1 MTPQDMRRSD
11 LCVGCGACGAVA
23 PDRYGQLAPLSKA
36 DVAAICP
43 FSPQAPNEDELSAR
57 RFPHAPHR
65 DVSIG
70 RFEAAYVGH
79 VVEGEFRSR
88 GSSGGLASWFAAEL
102 LRLGLVDGVAHVAP
116 QPPPALFGYRM
127 SRTVEQVKAGAKSR
141 YHPVDLGPAL
151 QEIRTTPGRYA
162 LVGVPCYIK
171 AVHLLRRRDPLLRAR
186 IAFTLGLFCGHM
198 KSAHFGES
206 LAWQIGVRPTDLA
219 ALDYRAK
226 NARRPANWYRVRAE
240 DAKGR
245 AREGDWMHLAGGDWG
260 AGFFQNPACD
270 FCDDVVAET
279 ADVSFGDAWVEPYA
293 SDGRG
298 TNVVVIRAPALR
310 GVVQAAL
317 AQGRLRLDEMDADFV
332 ARTQAAGLRQ
342 RREGLA
348 YRLALRGRRGPVA
361 PRKRVCPSTDLPPR
375 RKLIYRARR
384 RIARDSARVYGLARR
399 LRALPIYLL
408 WARASYALYEAL
420 AYDRGWLGGVFARAA
435 SIRRSRP

>member
-1 MTPQDMRRSD
+1 MRRSG

-23 PDRYGQLAPLSKA
+23 PDSYGQLAPLSEA

-43 FSPQAPNEDELSAR
+43 FSPQAPDEDELSAR
-57 RFPHAPHR
+57 RFPQAPRR
-65 DVSIG
+65 DASIG

-79 VVEGEFRSR
+79 VAEDDFRSR

-116 QPPPALFGYRM
+116 RPTPPLFGYRI

-141 YHPVDLGPAL
+141 YHPVALGPAL
-151 QEIRTTPGRYA
+151 QEIRQTPGRYA
-162 LVGVPCYIK
+162 LVGVPCFIK
-171 AVHLLRRRDPLLRAR
+171 ALHLLRRRDPLLRAR
-186 IAFTLGLFCGHM
+186 VAFTLGLFCGHM

-206 LAWQIGVRPTDLA
+206 LAWQIGVPPADLTA
-219 ALDYRAK
+219 IDYRAK
-226 NARRPANWYRVRAE
+226 DARRPANWYRVRAE
-240 DAKGR
+240 DVEGR
-245 AREGDWMHLAGGDWG
+245 TREGDWMHLAGGDWG
-260 AGFFQNPACD
+260 AGSFQNPACD

-298 TNVVVIRAPALR
+298 TNVVVIRAPGLHAL
-310 GVVQAAL
+310 VQAAL
-317 AQGRLRLDEMDADFV
+317 AQGRLRLDEVDADFV

-348 YRLALRGRRGPVA
+348 YRLALYGRRGPVS
-361 PRKRVCPSTDLPPR
+361 PRKRVCPSTRLPLR

-384 RIARDSARVYGLARR
+384 RIARDSARVYGLARKLGA
-399 LRALPIYLL
+399 LRIYLL
-408 WARASYALYEAL
+408 WARGSYALYEAL
-420 AYDRGWLGGVFARAA
+420 VYERGWLGAVVARLA
-435 SIRRSRP
+435 SIRRPRE